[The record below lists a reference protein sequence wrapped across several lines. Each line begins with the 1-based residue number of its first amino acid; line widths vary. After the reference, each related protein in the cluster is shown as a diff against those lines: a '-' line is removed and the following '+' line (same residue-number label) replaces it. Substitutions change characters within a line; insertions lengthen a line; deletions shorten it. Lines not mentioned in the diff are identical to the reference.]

1 MAVIRHS
8 FADMTL
14 CLMTSIRS
22 IFLLSIENI
31 FAQIFADMAL
41 YLMAS
46 VRSML
51 LLWIGLAT
59 SATVLTAIDTT
70 IQPTVQISVD
80 EDYEDGFE
88 EEDGM
93 DIPGKDMVLEAVG
106 KVGRCCKLEH
116 EYVPAIDVQT

>member
-1 MAVIRHS
+1 
-8 FADMTL
+8 
-14 CLMTSIRS
+14 
-22 IFLLSIENI
+22 
-31 FAQIFADMAL
+31 MAL

-88 EEDGM
+88 EEEEEDGM

-106 KVGRCCKLEH
+106 KVGRC
-116 EYVPAIDVQT
+116 

>member
-1 MAVIRHS
+1 
-8 FADMTL
+8 
-14 CLMTSIRS
+14 
-22 IFLLSIENI
+22 
-31 FAQIFADMAL
+31 MAL

-59 SATVLTAIDTT
+59 SATVLTTIDTT

-88 EEDGM
+88 VEDGM

-106 KVGRCCKLEH
+106 KVGRC
-116 EYVPAIDVQT
+116 

>member
-31 FAQIFADMAL
+31 FAKIFADMAL

-59 SATVLTAIDTT
+59 SATVLTTIDTT

-80 EDYEDGFE
+80 EEEDYEDNFDE

-106 KVGRCCKLEH
+106 KVGRC
-116 EYVPAIDVQT
+116 

>member
-31 FAQIFADMAL
+31 FAKIFADMAF

-59 SATVLTAIDTT
+59 SATVLTTIDTT

-88 EEDGM
+88 EEEEDGM

-106 KVGRCCKLEH
+106 KVGRC
-116 EYVPAIDVQT
+116 

>member
-59 SATVLTAIDTT
+59 SATVLTT

-106 KVGRCCKLEH
+106 KVGRC
-116 EYVPAIDVQT
+116 

>member
-1 MAVIRHS
+1 
-8 FADMTL
+8 
-14 CLMTSIRS
+14 
-22 IFLLSIENI
+22 
-31 FAQIFADMAL
+31 MAL

-59 SATVLTAIDTT
+59 SATVLTTIDTT

-106 KVGRCCKLEH
+106 KVGRC
-116 EYVPAIDVQT
+116 